1 MEVIVMIHQ
10 HKVTIFS
17 PAEESSTMV
26 ERLVEGILKRPPV
39 QQWLYTDKQ
48 LLGDSMTLAECRYSC
63 QMAPLKAPLNSG
75 PGSSSRGGPPGFRG
89 PQHGALLP
97 TEVEDEDGLL
107 GEQDWKASGRAVKPW
122 NSGPPPQ
129 IRHQ

>member
-1 MEVIVMIHQ
+1 SESQTSELTAMEVIVMIHQ

-26 ERLVEGILKRPPV
+26 ERLVEGILKWPPV

-63 QMAPLKAPLNSG
+63 QMAPLKAP
-75 PGSSSRGGPPGFRG
+75 
-89 PQHGALLP
+89 
-97 TEVEDEDGLL
+97 
-107 GEQDWKASGRAVKPW
+107 VKSH
-122 NSGPPPQ
+122 NFTTGDTSEL
-129 IRHQ
+129 